1 VFTVDSPDFCNAAAS
16 ERNFCAFMAYESHAS
31 ITEDIPKTQQAL
43 LKDIRRG
50 YVLIMDPWLTFFVPN
65 LHRTPLEV
73 DRYDS

>member
-1 VFTVDSPDFCNAAAS
+1 
-16 ERNFCAFMAYESHAS
+16 MAYESHAS